1 MIDESLNKSHHISK
15 PNFTFSL
22 LTNKQSFISSSST
35 IIFILK
41 FVEKNSYKITSKNP
55 AHLFPFAFAQYF
67 LTENP
72 FQLLGYLVFEM
83 ESSCLCNTDQMSC
96 DKYSLYFTAKTSQDC
111 HITIRTVFN
120 MLSCIFIHSSL
131 LG

>member
-1 MIDESLNKSHHISK
+1 MIDKSLNKSHHISK

-67 LTENP
+67 LIGNS

-96 DKYSLYFTAKTSQDC
+96 DKYSLYFTSKTSQDC